1 MLYRSK
7 HNDIATVKF
16 VLIELQENNL
26 DISHLVPAAEP
37 SSEGG
42 SPLIEIGAGNGMQP
56 SAILHVLDN

>member
-1 MLYRSK
+1 
-7 HNDIATVKF
+7 VKF